1 MEACWCELRRQV
13 NCCSVSRLTSK
24 FPHVCVELDFMSS
37 ASSVVCMTWKQEYN
51 LDSLQIEL
59 GTLASIIFNT
69 VLQIKMEI
77 FHEILLYMLL
87 FLFCHYFLIFK
98 NNSLTN
104 ENCVYLRYTMQWH
117 MYINAVQ
124 WYVFCIM
131 VTTIKLINT
140 SITIHAIS

>member
-37 ASSVVCMTWKQEYN
+37 ASSVICMTWKQEYN

-59 GTLASIIFNT
+59 GALASIIFNT

-77 FHEILLYMLL
+77 SMKFYYIRFYFCSAIIFS
-87 FLFCHYFLIFK
+87 FLKIIHWQMKI
-98 NNSLTN
+98 
-104 ENCVYLRYTMQWH
+104 VYIWGIQCNDICISMQCND
-117 MYINAVQ
+117 MCFV
-124 WYVFCIM
+124 
-131 VTTIKLINT
+131 
-140 SITIHAIS
+140 